1 LGAPSG
7 HPFYGNQYT
16 DGGYVIGSFTYEVA
30 EKSIELVEK
39 SVEAVKTVVSE
50 VTSRLPNKAMA
61 VATDKQ
67 VPSNII
73 LSTVNKISKK
83 GLNKNH
89 FIAAGV
95 GFLIVA
101 VSGGILY
108 YNKKSKR
115 KKDDMNSADFSVGI
129 CSKCAEP
136 LIGSTYVPGHDANNN
151 KDSCI
156 VCKNCGAKNFAWYP
170 DDNK

>member
-1 LGAPSG
+1 MGAPPG

-16 DGGYVIGSFTYEVA
+16 DGGYVPGSFTYMLA

-50 VTSRLPNKAMA
+50 VTSHSPSKTIA

-73 LSTVNKISKK
+73 LLTVDKIGSKGINKSHLIV
-83 GLNKNH
+83 
-89 FIAAGV
+89 AGV

-101 VSGGILY
+101 VGGGILY
-108 YNKKSKR
+108 FNKKSKE
-115 KKDDMNSADFSVGI
+115 KKEAMKSADFSVGI
-129 CSKCAEP
+129 CTKCAEP
-136 LIGSTYVPGHDANNN
+136 LIESTYVPGIAANNN
-151 KDSCI
+151 NDSYI
-156 VCKNCGAKNFAWYP
+156 VCKNCGEKNFAWYP
-170 DDNK
+170 DENE